1 MHNLTG
7 LFRVSAQLTTS
18 PTPTPQLT
26 LTALPG
32 IPLVKPGDD
41 IGALILAALEAAAM
55 ELRTGDVIA
64 IAQKIISKAEGRL
77 VRLSEVTPS
86 ARALELAAVTQKD
99 PRFIEVV
106 LADSKEVLRAGFNTL
121 IVEHRLGFVCANAGV
136 DRSNVGPHGAGHE
149 EVLLCLPLDPDRTC
163 YKLRK
168 RLGEATGAEVGVLIN
183 DSHGRAWR
191 NGTVGVAIGASG
203 LPALLDMRGHRD
215 LFDYTLQV
223 TQIGLADELA
233 AAASLLMGQADER
246 RPVIHIRG
254 VPYPFREGTVRELIR
269 PKEMDLFR

>member
-1 MHNLTG
+1 M
-7 LFRVSAQLTTS
+7 
-18 PTPTPQLT
+18 
-26 LTALPG
+26 
-32 IPLVKPGDD
+32 
-41 IGALILAALEAAAM
+41 GALVLAGLGAAAI

-64 IAQKIISKAEGRL
+64 VAQKIVSKAEGRL
-77 VRLSEVTPS
+77 IRLAEVVPS
-86 ARALELAAVTQKD
+86 ARALELAAVTEKD

-106 LADSKEVLRAGFNTL
+106 LSESKAVLRARFNTL

-136 DRSNVGPHGAGHE
+136 DRSNVAPHGEGRE
-149 EVLLCLPLDPDRTC
+149 EYLLCLPSDPDGTC
-163 YKLRK
+163 QALRQQ
-168 RLGEATGAEVGVLIN
+168 LLAATGAEVGVLIN

-191 NGTVGVAIGASG
+191 NGTVGVAIGVAG
-203 LPALLDMRGHRD
+203 LPALQDMRGHRD

-254 VPYPFREGTVRELIR
+254 VPYPFHEGNVQELIR
-269 PKEMDLFR
+269 PKEFDLFR